1 MDKETPRR
9 LLDRPGRADE
19 AETPTARPVEVVLET
34 SFNEYAPA
42 YIVEAEELLDTVLE
56 GRITLL
62 DAARRAKAPVRDIL
76 NALKKKIDISPDAMK
91 DARRMQIMI
100 SLMNPINRA
109 EAHHAVKLSQTEDA
123 LDSGEKH
130 GSLPKELGEMVA
142 KAIEEKKKK
151 KDLLSKEREEE

>member
-1 MDKETPRR
+1 MDQENPKR
-9 LLDRPGRADE
+9 LLDGPRRADE
-19 AETPTARPVEVVLET
+19 AETPTARSVEIVLET

-42 YIVEAEELLDTVLE
+42 YIVEVERLLDTVLE

-62 DAARRAKAPVRDIL
+62 EAARKAKAPVRDIL

-100 SLMNPINRA
+100 SLMNPTNRA

-142 KAIEEKKKK
+142 KAIEKKKKK
-151 KDLLSKEREEE
+151 KDLLSKEREEK